1 MPAKYAL
8 LPRPF
13 ITTIRIKDTTMT
25 ATKPGALLLY
35 ECPVCLSRVS
45 ASEQSEGPPC
55 TGSEHGA
62 PAHAP
67 VDYAPTLWRR
77 MPILAEGYELVR
89 VARELVDQLIAD
101 DSEPAVIVRLERH
114 DDGTCEMHMRRPDG
128 VNADAAR

>member
-13 ITTIRIKDTTMT
+13 ITTIRIRTMD

-62 PAHAP
+62 PAHDP
-67 VDYAPTLWRR
+67 VDYAATLWHRTL
-77 MPILAEGYELVR
+77 PVGDYELVR
-89 VARELVDQLIAD
+89 IQREVVERFIAD
-101 DSEPAVIVRLERH
+101 GEPVVIVRLERQ
-114 DDGTCEMHMRRPDG
+114 DDGTCEMHMRRPDEPATRQG
-128 VNADAAR
+128 S